1 MPRAYL
7 HCLRRERLDR
17 LEAMMER
24 YARWRQLDLLELAMT
39 ALQRQRLDPMM
50 RKELASLL
58 KLLINEC
65 GATLAKTKEADDE

>member
-24 YARWRQLDLLELAMT
+24 YAQWRQLDLLELAMT
-39 ALQRQRLDPMM
+39 ALQRQ
-50 RKELASLL
+50 
-58 KLLINEC
+58 INEC